1 MTQAP
6 PELAQTS
13 SVQTPINH
21 HSHHSHPNH
30 PSHPSHPNHPSH
42 QADPKTSHTVPALQL
57 RGITKRFPGVIAND
71 NVDLVVNVGEVLAL
85 LGENGAG
92 KSTLI
97 SILYGL
103 YQPDEG
109 KVELLGKA
117 VKVSSPAQALK
128 LGIGLVPQHPLLVER
143 HSVAENL
150 ALGTSTGL
158 FPARSITAKVREV
171 SGKYGLEVNPQAR
184 VSDLSPGE
192 KQRVE
197 IVRALLGGAKVL
209 ILDEPTSVLT
219 PQEANGLFRVMRE
232 LKADG
237 RSLIFIS
244 HKLDEVL
251 AVADRVTVLRRGKV
265 VGGVPTK
272 GATRESL
279 AELMV
284 GRSVDFTRKRHTPT
298 LPNTLPKALAD
309 EVMLGVSNLSA
320 LNSRG
325 LPALRG
331 VSFNLQRGEVLGVAG
346 IAGNGQSELVEV
358 LAGLH
363 PATGEIRLDGQS
375 LTGGAEARFSA
386 GVAHIPED
394 RIHSGTVPSMTVAEN
409 LALRTYDRPP
419 LAKGLA
425 RNLPLT
431 DATAKR
437 EVEAYNV
444 ATPSIHTPSR
454 LLSGGNIQKLILA
467 RELAGQPKL
476 ILAVHPTYGLD
487 IGATDQVHRIL
498 LERTENGAS
507 VLLVSEDLDEL
518 LSLSDRIA
526 VMVDGH
532 LLGPFAVA
540 DVTRESLGLLMGGS
554 GETVETVVTVETTE
568 ASAPAQSTSLN
579 QSTPLNKEGA

>member
-1 MTQAP
+1 MTQTTQP
-6 PELAQTS
+6 PS
-13 SVQTPINH
+13 P
-21 HSHHSHPNH
+21 
-30 PSHPSHPNHPSH
+30 
-42 QADPKTSHTVPALQL
+42 PALRL
-57 RGITKRFPGVIAND
+57 RGITKRFPGVVAND
-71 NVDLVVNVGEVLAL
+71 SVDLTVDAGEVLAL

-109 KVELLGKA
+109 TVELRGQP
-117 VKVSSPAQALK
+117 VRVTSPAQALR
-128 LGIGLVPQHPLLVER
+128 LGIGLVPQHPLLVAR
-143 HSVAENL
+143 HTVAENL
-150 ALGTSTGL
+150 ALGGGSGL
-158 FPARSITAKVREV
+158 FPARGVAGRVREL

-197 IVRALLGGAKVL
+197 IVRALMRGAQVL

-219 PQEANGLFRVMRE
+219 PQEADALFRVMRE

-265 VGGVPTK
+265 VGGRNTA
-272 GATRESL
+272 GATREDL
-279 AELMV
+279 AEMMV
-284 GRSVDFTRKRHTPT
+284 GRSVDFTRKRTAPSGTGSTKSETPLLT
-298 LPNTLPKALAD
+298 VRNLTALGA
-309 EVMLGVSNLSA
+309 
-320 LNSRG
+320 RG

-331 VSFNLQRGEVLGVAG
+331 VSFDLHEGEVLGVAG

-363 PATGEIRLDGQS
+363 ASAGELTLAGQP
-375 LTGGAEARFSA
+375 LTGNAEERFRG

-394 RIHSGTVPSMTVAEN
+394 RIHSGTVPTMTVAEN
-409 LALRTYDRPP
+409 LALRDYARAP
-419 LAKGLA
+419 LARGLA
-425 RNLPLT
+425 RDLAAT
-431 DATAKR
+431 DTRAR
-437 EVEAYNV
+437 QDVEHYAV

-467 RELAGQPKL
+467 RELNGSPKL

-487 IGATDQVHRIL
+487 IGATDQVHRVL
-498 LERTENGAS
+498 LERTEGGAG

-518 LSLSDRIA
+518 LSLSDRIG
-526 VMVDGH
+526 VMVGGE
-532 LLGPFAVA
+532 LRGPFPVA
-540 DVTRESLGLLMGGS
+540 EVTRESLGMIMGGS
-554 GETVETVVTVETTE
+554 HPTVIPGADQGVV
-568 ASAPAQSTSLN
+568 A
-579 QSTPLNKEGA
+579 

>member
-1 MTQAP
+1 MTHSSDLSGSPSAAGAP
-6 PELAQTS
+6 P
-13 SVQTPINH
+13 
-21 HSHHSHPNH
+21 
-30 PSHPSHPNHPSH
+30 
-42 QADPKTSHTVPALQL
+42 ALRL
-57 RGITKRFPGVIAND
+57 RGITKRFPGVVAND
-71 NVDLVVNVGEVLAL
+71 AVDLTVHAGEVLAL

-109 KVELLGKA
+109 AVELDGRA
-117 VKVSSPAQALK
+117 VRIGSPAQALR
-128 LGIGLVPQHPLLVER
+128 LGVGLVPQHPLLVSR

-150 ALGTSTGL
+150 ALGGAGGL
-158 FPARSITAKVREV
+158 FPARRVAGRVREL
-171 SGKYGLEVNPQAR
+171 SARYGLEVNPDSR

-197 IVRALLGGAKVL
+197 IVRALLGGARVL

-219 PQEANGLFRVMRE
+219 PQEADGLFRVMRE

-265 VGGVPTK
+265 VGGVPTL

-284 GRSVDFTRKRHTPT
+284 GRSVDFTRKRAGGPGAEAG
-298 LPNTLPKALAD
+298 ALLSVQD
-309 EVMLGVSNLSA
+309 LSA
-320 LNSRG
+320 QGSRG

-331 VSFNLQRGEVLGVAG
+331 VSFELRRGEVLGVAG

-363 PATGEIRLDGQS
+363 EATGTVTLDGQPLS
-375 LTGGAEARFSA
+375 GDAAGRFRS

-394 RIHSGTVPSMTVAEN
+394 RIHSGTVPTMTVAEN
-409 LALRTYDRPP
+409 LALRDFGRPP
-419 LAKGLA
+419 LARGLA
-425 RNLPLT
+425 RDLGAT
-431 DATAKR
+431 DDRARR
-437 EVEAYNV
+437 EVEAYAV
-444 ATPSIHTPSR
+444 ATPGIHTPTR

-487 IGATDQVHRIL
+487 IGATDQVHRVL
-498 LERTENGAS
+498 LDRTAQGAG

-518 LSLSDRIA
+518 LSLSDRVA
-526 VMVDGH
+526 VMVGGS
-532 LLGPFAVA
+532 LLGPFPVSG
-540 DVTRESLGLLMGGS
+540 VTRESLGLLMGGAHPHS
-554 GETVETVVTVETTE
+554 IPG
-568 ASAPAQSTSLN
+568 ADQGSAGV
-579 QSTPLNKEGA
+579 GA

>member
-1 MTQAP
+1 MTQSVT
-6 PELAQTS
+6 QTKQTNS
-13 SVQTPINH
+13 SP
-21 HSHHSHPNH
+21 
-30 PSHPSHPNHPSH
+30 
-42 QADPKTSHTVPALQL
+42 PALRL
-57 RGITKRFPGVIAND
+57 RGITKRFPGVVAND
-71 NVDLVVNVGEVLAL
+71 NVDLTVDAGEVLAL

-109 KVELLGKA
+109 TVELRGQP
-117 VKVSSPAQALK
+117 VRVTSPAQALK
-128 LGIGLVPQHPLLVER
+128 LGIGLVPQHPLLVAR
-143 HSVAENL
+143 HTVAENL
-150 ALGTSTGL
+150 ALGGGSGL
-158 FPARSITAKVREV
+158 FPARGVAGRVREL

-197 IVRALLGGAKVL
+197 IVRALMRGAQVL

-219 PQEANGLFRVMRE
+219 PQEADALFRVMRE

-265 VGGVPTK
+265 VGGRDTA
-272 GATRESL
+272 GATREDL
-279 AELMV
+279 AEMMV
-284 GRSVDFTRKRHTPT
+284 GRSVDFTRKRLAAARPETPLLT
-298 LPNTLPKALAD
+298 VRNLTALGA
-309 EVMLGVSNLSA
+309 
-320 LNSRG
+320 RG

-331 VSFNLQRGEVLGVAG
+331 VSFELRQGEVLGVAG

-363 PATGEIRLDGQS
+363 ASGGEVTLAGQP
-375 LTGGAEARFSA
+375 LTGNADERFRG

-394 RIHSGTVPSMTVAEN
+394 RIHSGTVPTMTVAEN
-409 LALRTYDRPP
+409 LALRDYARAP
-419 LAKGLA
+419 LARGLA
-425 RNLPLT
+425 RDLAAT
-431 DATAKR
+431 DARAR
-437 EVEAYNV
+437 QDVEAYAV
-444 ATPSIHTPSR
+444 ATPGIHTPSR

-467 RELAGQPKL
+467 RELNGSPKL

-487 IGATDQVHRIL
+487 IGATDQVHRVL
-498 LERTENGAS
+498 LERTEGGAG

-518 LSLSDRIA
+518 LSLSDRIG
-526 VMVDGH
+526 VMVGGE
-532 LLGPFAVA
+532 LRGPFPVA
-540 DVTRESLGLLMGGS
+540 EVTRESLGMMMGGAHP
-554 GETVETVVTVETTE
+554 TVI
-568 ASAPAQSTSLN
+568 P
-579 QSTPLNKEGA
+579 GADQGVIA